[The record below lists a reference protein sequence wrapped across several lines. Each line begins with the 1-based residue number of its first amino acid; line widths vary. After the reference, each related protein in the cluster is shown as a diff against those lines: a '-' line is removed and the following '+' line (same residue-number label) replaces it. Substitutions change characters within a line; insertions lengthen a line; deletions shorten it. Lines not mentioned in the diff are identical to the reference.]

1 MPPAHASIRLSLPI
15 HQRVRL
21 IAELHTSINVAM
33 LRPLR
38 GNVDRLLVLALLMR
52 TALTK
57 PERDG
62 AISIHS
68 AALSLGRPFE
78 TVRRHI
84 AALIESGLCHR
95 IDAGVTMSPRFWRSR
110 FIKGKLQYAHDCFVR
125 FVADATVAGA
135 IEPPTMRAVGQFTES
150 DGVCAVLDLVLA
162 LVDQNR
168 NLFPEAVDVA
178 IFSAILH
185 ANTQRFAAEGG
196 TLAARGESAT
206 CFRQS
211 HAVRVAAIARA
222 LSLPD
227 TTVRRRIAAMTGP
240 SGPLMRTRSGT
251 LVDPAWLERASAM
264 ACEARHGSMQ
274 LILNRVAVAGF
285 PFHAPASCYL
295 EGRPDSPRID

>member
-1 MPPAHASIRLSLPI
+1 M
-15 HQRVRL
+15 

-38 GNVDRLLVLALLMR
+38 GNVDRFLVLALLMR

-57 PERDG
+57 PGRDG

-95 IDAGVTMSPRFWRSR
+95 IDAGVTISPRMWRSR
-110 FIKGKLQYAHDCFVR
+110 FVQDKINYAHDCFVR
-125 FVADATVAGA
+125 FVADATAAGA
-135 IEPPTMRAVGQFTES
+135 IEPPTMRSVGTFAVT
-150 DGVCAVLDLVLA
+150 DGLCAVLDLFLA

-185 ANTQRFAAEGG
+185 ANSQRFAAEGG
-196 TLAARGESAT
+196 TLAARGESGT
-206 CFRQS
+206 TFRQS

-251 LVDPAWLERASAM
+251 LVDPAWLDRASAM
-264 ACEARHGSMQ
+264 ECDARHGSMP
-274 LILNRVAVAGF
+274 LILNRVAASGF
-285 PFHAPASCYL
+285 PFHAPASAYL
-295 EGRPDSPRID
+295 RGRPDSPRID

>member
-1 MPPAHASIRLSLPI
+1 MLPV
-15 HQRVRL
+15 HTKVRL
-21 IAELHTSINVAM
+21 IAELHTSINMAV

-38 GNVDRLLVLALLMR
+38 GNVDRFLVLALLMR

-57 PERDG
+57 PGRDG

-84 AALIESGLCHR
+84 SALIDTGLCHR
-95 IDAGVTMSPRFWRSR
+95 IDAGVTISPRFWRSPYVQ
-110 FIKGKLQYAHDCFVR
+110 GKIRYASDCFVR
-125 FVADATVAGA
+125 FVADASAQGA
-135 IEPPTMRAVGQFTES
+135 IEPPAMRAVGGFELT
-150 DGVCAVLDLVLA
+150 DGLCAVLDLMLA

-185 ANTQRFAAEGG
+185 ANSQRFAAEGAG
-196 TLAARGESAT
+196 IGGRIDQTAG
-206 CFRQS
+206 FRPS

-251 LVDPAWLERASAM
+251 LVDPAWLERASAI
-264 ACEARHGSMQ
+264 ANEARHGSMP
-274 LILNRVAVAGF
+274 LILNRVAASGF
-285 PFHAPASCYL
+285 PFHAPATAYVR
-295 EGRPDSPRID
+295 GRPESPRID